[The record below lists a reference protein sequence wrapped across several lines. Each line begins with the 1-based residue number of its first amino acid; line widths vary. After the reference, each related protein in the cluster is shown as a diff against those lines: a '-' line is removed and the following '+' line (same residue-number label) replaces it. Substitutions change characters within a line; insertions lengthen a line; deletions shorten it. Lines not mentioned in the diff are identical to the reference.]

1 MAGELID
8 VESNIVMTGGATTAA
23 LPNLL
28 RKSRRSASTVLR
40 VSSSSIV
47 NLAGVS
53 TRISF
58 CGYYDF

>member
-8 VESNIVMTGGATTAA
+8 VESIIVMTGGATTAA

-28 RKSRRSASTVLR
+28 RKSRRSASTVLE
-40 VSSSSIV
+40 VSSCSIV

-53 TRISF
+53 ARIYF
-58 CGYYDF
+58 RVYYDL